1 MTKTSMDKSYW
12 VIKTFTDS
20 FIEIEPKLKKNQLTL
35 SATADDLGMG
45 SLDWMDVIVQL
56 ERNFYIQLAN
66 VSGLIGDCKIEKL
79 LRVCTQKLISQKRL
93 TPIEENMVLERYK
106 RLEIVLKDIE
116 SATPAKIAASQ
127 FQNHTK

>member
-1 MTKTSMDKSYW
+1 MTKTSMDKANS

-20 FIEIEPKLKKNQLTL
+20 FIEIEPKLNKNQLKL

-66 VSGLIGDCKIEKL
+66 ISGLIGDCTVEKL
-79 LRVCTQKLISQKRL
+79 LRTCTQKLIAQKRL
-93 TPIEENMVLERYK
+93 TPIEENVVLERYK
-106 RLEIVLKDIE
+106 KLQTVLKDIE
-116 SATPAKIAASQ
+116 AAAPIKVATAQAKV
-127 FQNHTK
+127 HTK

>member
-1 MTKTSMDKSYW
+1 MG
-12 VIKTFTDS
+12 IKTFTDS

-66 VSGLIGDCKIEKL
+66 VTGLIGDCKIEKL
-79 LRVCTQKLISQKRL
+79 LRVCTQKLIAQNRL

-106 RLEIVLKDIE
+106 RLETVLKDIE

-127 FQNHTK
+127 VKNHTK